1 MISNYTDNFCLMIN
15 YEFAFNE
22 YISIFPLP
30 KSNAIFFAY
39 FSYLV
44 KDYKYWK
51 QSTNTGNCTPLS
63 QSDCRYFF
71 VFAINEFT
79 KILGP

>member
-30 KSNAIFFAY
+30 ESNAIFFAY

-44 KDYKYWK
+44 KDYKY
-51 QSTNTGNCTPLS
+51 
-63 QSDCRYFF
+63 
-71 VFAINEFT
+71 
-79 KILGP
+79 

>member
-44 KDYKYWK
+44 KDYKY
-51 QSTNTGNCTPLS
+51 
-63 QSDCRYFF
+63 
-71 VFAINEFT
+71 
-79 KILGP
+79 